1 MDTFQ
6 IHPEAVTVEIDIE
19 AAAAN
24 LILVSA
30 QSIIEQFPYDA
41 ESMRGALQRHDDDP
55 DHNVA
60 PEVLEAEI
68 CVYRELITIFSDA
81 KEKHRADTEEAPHG
95 ATRVLPVGF
104 NVWTWRLISRALFRF
119 GTVTGASGGDGT
131 FGYDLHDRI
140 QRVLNDNPAVAEWLD
155 HLKQCRLTRARIDAA
170 THELEKARAAWDRV
184 AANADRYGRHP
195 QDELLRAIALGALAP
210 MGAV

>member
-1 MDTFQ
+1 MQ
-6 IHPEAVTVEIDIE
+6 AVKIHPEAVTVEIDIE

-24 LILVSA
+24 LILVSV

-41 ESMRGALQRHDDDP
+41 ESMRGARQRHNDDP

-81 KEKHRADTEEAPHG
+81 KEKHRTSTIEPPHG
-95 ATRVLPVGF
+95 ATRVLPIGF
-104 NVWTWRLISRALFRF
+104 NVWTWRLISRALFRV
-119 GTVTGASGGDGT
+119 GTVTIGENGP

-140 QRVLNDNPAVAEWLD
+140 QNALKATPEMVEWLD
-155 HLKQCRLTRARIDAA
+155 HLDQCRVTRARIDAA

-184 AANADRYGRHP
+184 AANAARYGRHP
-195 QDELLRAIALGALAP
+195 QDDLLRAISLGALAP
-210 MGAV
+210 AGAAV